1 MFARQA
7 RWWYPLHR
15 TMARVGERYCW
26 LIADD
31 PAACPYLGPGEIHL
45 LSDVRRRNRE
55 KCLGCEELR
64 RDLAELRS
72 TGDPLWE
79 AVTVILDEALNR
91 CRPILR
97 TLQIK
102 DELLDTLRH
111 LSHSLQLA
119 LDPDEILYKGL
130 VAFTAGD
137 SLGFN
142 RALVLLVEGGELRG
156 YFALGPR
163 DGEEAAHIWHEV
175 NERGATLADLLR
187 YVPEVFAREREKFRP
202 WLEEF
207 RFALSDPPFRD
218 VFMRPLPHAPE
229 VGRVL
234 EIGPEA
240 PLPAALRQFYPH
252 TTFWIVPLIS
262 HDERPLGAVL
272 LDNFLTGRPISAE
285 DRLAMELFA
294 MEIAVALERGFAYA
308 ELREKVEMLEEAY
321 RRIRE
326 HQQTIIRLR
335 EEAAIGEM
343 LLQLTHTIKNPV
355 VAIGGLARH
364 LHKKLEEHS
373 PCRRF
378 AEAIAQ
384 EAARLEETV
393 QDFVKF
399 ASVKYLTERHP
410 VNVTEIIELLVHEKM
425 EATRHGPPIQWHVDL
440 APVPPVLADERQ
452 LYNCLENV
460 VNNAL
465 EAMSEG
471 GSLFIESRRSGN
483 TILIVVRDTGPGLT
497 EEAARHLFKPFFT
510 TKPTGSGLGL
520 YTSKQIVESL
530 GGELTLLG
538 ELGRGCE
545 VTIRLPIPEAASEM
559 SAEGESA
566 RPEGAA
572 RDL

>member
-1 MFARQA
+1 
-7 RWWYPLHR
+7 
-15 TMARVGERYCW
+15 V
-26 LIADD
+26 
-31 PAACPYLGPGEIHL
+31 
-45 LSDVRRRNRE
+45 
-55 KCLGCEELR
+55 
-64 RDLAELRS
+64 
-72 TGDPLWE
+72 
-79 AVTVILDEALNR
+79 
-91 CRPILR
+91 RPILR

-102 DELLDTLRH
+102 DELLEYPST
-111 LSHSLQLA
+111 SFAQLA
-119 LDPDEILYKGL
+119 TGARSRRDPLQRV
-130 VAFTAGD
+130 VAFTAGG

-163 DGEEAAHIWHEV
+163 DGEEAARIWQEV

-530 GGELTLLG
+530 GGELTLLC